1 MLLLCADHVCAGDPF
16 DVLAT
21 ATSVPAATPARQSS
35 NPLDLLADLLTAPA
49 HPHAASPQQQQQQPF
64 GVPAPHVGAAAAY
77 PSGVSPAA
85 VTAAFPAA
93 FPAHAPAA
101 FAPAATPVAP
111 GLAASASASFSAPS
125 IQSSG
130 ASLGP
135 TPATAPA
142 SFLSSPPVAAE
153 LAPVAPSMHA
163 SAVSQVPFG
172 GAVPPWGVSA
182 AALDDPFGDN
192 AFGPPPSAAAAT
204 ASSQFEPAHP
214 VGDISAWFRALL
226 LKDRG
231 VLYEDQ
237 YLQVRCAQPTG
248 LQFHHTMPHF

>member
-1 MLLLCADHVCAGDPF
+1 MCAGDPF

-35 NPLDLLADLLTAPA
+35 NPLDLLADLLTA
-49 HPHAASPQQQQQQPF
+49 HPHAASSPQQQQQPF

-77 PSGVSPAA
+77 SSGVSPAA

-93 FPAHAPAA
+93 FPAHVPAA
-101 FAPAATPVAP
+101 FALAATP
-111 GLAASASASFSAPS
+111 GLAASASASFCAPS

-142 SFLSSPPVAAE
+142 SFLSTPPVAAE
-153 LAPVAPSMHA
+153 LAPLAPSMHA

-172 GAVPPWGVSA
+172 AAVPPWGASA
-182 AALDDPFGDN
+182 AAVDDPFGDN
-192 AFGPPPSAAAAT
+192 AFGPPPSAVAAT
-204 ASSQFEPAHP
+204 ASAQFEPAHP

-226 LKDRG
+226 YKDRG

-237 YLQVRCAQPTG
+237 YLQVR
-248 LQFHHTMPHF
+248 